1 MKKISGNKLSVEL
14 IQILIGILVFG
25 SIWGLLEA
33 TLGGVMHLV
42 NFPNTG
48 AIMSGF
54 GMAVMGIALALYRK
68 PVMLIGVGAIAASF
82 KLLNVWI
89 LLIPANVPHIINPI
103 AAIILEAAAFSLVT
117 SFLMNLMAKSNYA
130 VVWAAFLAGML
141 SALSFALVAV
151 YLTHIP
157 INTRV
162 GMDSVR
168 DFLLVNGLVQ
178 SVFAGVSAPIGY
190 MLGRKLATITPNVLR
205 HRPLYYAVSAFTV
218 LLCWGFSALAV
229 MVGL

>member
-1 MKKISGNKLSVEL
+1 MKKVTGNKLSAEM

-48 AIMSGF
+48 AIMSGV
-54 GMAVMGIALALYRK
+54 GMALMGIALAFYRK
-68 PVMLIGVGAIAASF
+68 PVMLIGIGAIAATF

-103 AAIILEAAAFSLVT
+103 AAIILEAAAFSLIT
-117 SFLMNLMAKSNYA
+117 SFLMNLITKSNYA

-141 SALSFALVAV
+141 SAFSFALVAV

-157 INTRV
+157 INARV

-168 DFLLVNGLVQ
+168 EFVLVNGLVQ
-178 SVFAGVSAPIGY
+178 SAFAGVFVPIGY

-205 HRPLYYAVSAFTV
+205 RRTLYYTVSASTV